1 MQKRRLER
9 TKNKKVEVDTV
20 KKPVEKK
27 NHISS
32 FKPLYILHKGDIIQ
46 TSSGNIGVVHKQGWV
61 NVHTAKKQ
69 YACATYPDL
78 EQVVADIV
86 SQLDELELMEK
97 SDRKFKF
104 VTTNPVIRFKGLTA
118 KISFNNLTILMQS
131 IVYKELTDESNQ

>member
-1 MQKRRLER
+1 MQKRRKEK
-9 TKNKKVEVDTV
+9 TVKKVESKDV
-20 KKPVEKK
+20 KEPVEKK
-27 NHISS
+27 KHISS
-32 FKPLYILHKGDIIQ
+32 FKPLYILQKGDIVQ

-78 EQVVADIV
+78 EQVMADIV

-104 VTTNPVIRFKGLTA
+104 VTSNPVIRFKGLTA
-118 KISFNNLTILMQS
+118 KISFNNLTILMQGT
-131 IVYKELTDESNQ
+131 VYKELTDESNP